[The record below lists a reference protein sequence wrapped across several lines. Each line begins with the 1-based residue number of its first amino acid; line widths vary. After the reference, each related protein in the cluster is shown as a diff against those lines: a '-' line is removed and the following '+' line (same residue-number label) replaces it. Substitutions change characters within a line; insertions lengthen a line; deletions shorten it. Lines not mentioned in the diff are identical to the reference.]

1 MESALVARHHPRCRK
16 CPVRSLHRA
25 FVSKGHPTSGGEAT
39 LVYEAER
46 KEADALLLALG
57 PTAIQRASDQ
67 ADNAELAGD
76 YEGASYW
83 RRVTALIAALSPTS
97 L

>member
-1 MESALVARHHPRCRK
+1 M
-16 CPVRSLHRA
+16 RSLRVA

-57 PTAIQRASDQ
+57 PVAIQRASNQ

-76 YEGASYW
+76 REGASYW
-83 RRVTALIAALSPTS
+83 RRVTAIIATLSPGALKS
-97 L
+97 E